1 MSQPSVLSPWYAVQR
16 LVGDQMEYYQS
27 AAAEGEPLFTSRKK
41 EATLFMS
48 LHAASRVALA
58 EVAEVRVLFD
68 STQVR
73 EFGRS

>member
-1 MSQPSVLSPWYAVQR
+1 MSNPTLLSPWYLVQK
-16 LVGDQMEYYQS
+16 LSGSDMEYFQ
-27 AAAEGEPLFTSRKK
+27 ATEKEGDPHFTKKKK

-73 EFGRS
+73 EFGR